1 MGKIKVTNCDDIEG
15 LKVIEPTVFG
25 DSRGYFMETYNYND
39 FAEAGI
45 DCQFVQDKGLPWK
58 WNELVCPLC
67 YYTGGSY
74 KQTVGGRWVHT
85 LCAVWASEIK
95 FGDEIRMRNISGL
108 EAIPDSAFKYKCCAC
123 HKTGSYCIKVRTRT
137 GGEA

>member
-1 MGKIKVTNCDDIEG
+1 MHRYCYGVERVPAAGEAWLCD
-15 LKVIEPTVFG
+15 
-25 DSRGYFMETYNYND
+25 Y
-39 FAEAGI
+39 
-45 DCQFVQDKGLPWK
+45 CQFVQDKGLPWK

-123 HKTGSYCIKVRTRT
+123 HKTGSYCIKVRARP